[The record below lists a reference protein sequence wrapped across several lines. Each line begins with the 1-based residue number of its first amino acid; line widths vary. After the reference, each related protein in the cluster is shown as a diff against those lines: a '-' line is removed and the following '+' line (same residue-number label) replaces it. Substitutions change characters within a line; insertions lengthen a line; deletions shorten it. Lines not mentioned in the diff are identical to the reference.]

1 MHRKDVIQRII
12 DAAKADSKIQPKS
25 GEAVQPGQIRLLS
38 NADRGRGGQIVVI
51 AKVEPWAETA
61 EVILLNNLVELATTR
76 DFVSLS
82 QTSENTFDA
91 VVWADFYGTVDFMQL
106 SDNPVLGTLCNMCVD
121 SLYVSS
127 QNPDGDIAHPYTDHS
142 CLKAGK
148 HKLQL
153 NEEIWHLRNTEF
165 ANFYEKTIH
174 LSEIQIAARQ
184 ARNVSFKQVE
194 FRADLLR
201 NSSHSQLTDE
211 AIDALDDLTL
221 CLVRM

>member
-1 MHRKDVIQRII
+1 MHNENVIQRLLE
-12 DAAKADSKIQPKS
+12 ASRADSKIQPIF
-25 GEAVQPGQIRLLS
+25 GQNVEPGQIRLLS

-61 EVILLNNLVELATTR
+61 EIILLNNLVELATTR

-82 QTSENTFDA
+82 QTSKNSFDA

-106 SDNPVLGTLCNMCVD
+106 SDNPVLGVLCKVCVD

-127 QNPDGDIAHPYTDHS
+127 QNPDGDIAHPFFNHS
-142 CLKAGK
+142 CLEAGK
-148 HKLQL
+148 YNLQV
-153 NEEIWHLRNTEF
+153 NEETWHLRNAEF
-165 ANFYEKTIH
+165 TNFYEKTIH

-184 ARNVSFKQVE
+184 AGNVSFKQVE
-194 FRADLLR
+194 FQSELLR
-201 NSSHSQLTDE
+201 NSSHSQLSDE

>member
-1 MHRKDVIQRII
+1 MHRKDVIQRIV
-12 DAAKADSKIQPKS
+12 DAARADLKIQPKS

-51 AKVEPWAETA
+51 AKIEPWAETA
-61 EVILLNNLVELATTR
+61 EVILLNNLIELATTR

-82 QTSENTFDA
+82 QNSENTFDA

-106 SDNPVLGTLCNMCVD
+106 SDNPVLGTLCKMCID

-127 QNPDGDIAHPYTDHS
+127 QNPDGDIAHPYFGHS

-148 HKLQL
+148 YKLQV
-153 NEEIWHLRNTEF
+153 NQEIWHLRNNEF
-165 ANFYEKTIH
+165 AKFYVKTIH

-184 ARNVSFKQVE
+184 ARNDSFKQVE
-194 FRADLLR
+194 FQADLLR
-201 NSSHSQLTDE
+201 NSLQSQLTDE